1 MVGKRGIILQ
11 EVFMGQAHKKSMSF
25 LPELITD
32 AREAGKCS
40 FSDVSRRK
48 RKCVLVNI

>member
-1 MVGKRGIILQ
+1 
-11 EVFMGQAHKKSMSF
+11 MGQAHKKSKSRS
-25 LPELITD
+25 T
-32 AREAGKCS
+32 ATSKAGNCS